1 MIIVMVMMVVMM
13 MMMLVVLVVVLVVLV
28 VVVVVV
34 ISVTILNTTEKM
46 TIIMTPVTSIRS
58 SKRLFASPFALAAD
72 WKISNR
78 PAEYLGPSLAGCATH
93 FKKVSTEKSG
103 NPSCHPKK
111 VMS

>member
-1 MIIVMVMMVVMM
+1 MIIVMVMMVVM
-13 MMMLVVLVVVLVVLV
+13 MMMLVVLVVVLVVL

-103 NPSCHPKK
+103 NPNCHPKK

>member
-1 MIIVMVMMVVMM
+1 MIIVMVMMVVM
-13 MMMLVVLVVVLVVLV
+13 MMMLVVLVVVLVVL
-28 VVVVVV
+28 VVVVV

>member
-1 MIIVMVMMVVMM
+1 MIIVMVMIVVMMM
-13 MMMLVVLVVVLVVLV
+13 MMMLVVLVVVLVVLL
-28 VVVVVV
+28 VVVV

>member
-1 MIIVMVMMVVMM
+1 MVMMVMMVM
-13 MMMLVVLVVVLVVLV
+13 MMMLVVLVVVLVVL
-28 VVVVVV
+28 VVVVV

-78 PAEYLGPSLAGCATH
+78 PAEYLGPSPAGCATH

-103 NPSCHPKK
+103 SPSCHPRK

>member
-1 MIIVMVMMVVMM
+1 MVMIVVMMM
-13 MMMLVVLVVVLVVLV
+13 MMMLVVLVVVLVVLL
-28 VVVVVV
+28 VVVVV

-72 WKISNR
+72 CKISNH
-78 PAEYLGPSLAGCATH
+78 PAEYLGPSPAGCATH

-103 NPSCHPKK
+103 SPSCHPRK

>member
-1 MIIVMVMMVVMM
+1 MIIVMVMIVVMM
-13 MMMLVVLVVVLVVLV
+13 MMMLVVLVVVLVVLL
-28 VVVVVV
+28 VVVVV